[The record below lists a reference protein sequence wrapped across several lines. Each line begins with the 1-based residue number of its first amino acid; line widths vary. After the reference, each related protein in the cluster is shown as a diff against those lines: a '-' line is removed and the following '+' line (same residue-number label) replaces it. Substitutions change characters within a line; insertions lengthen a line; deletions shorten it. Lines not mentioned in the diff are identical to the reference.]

1 MRNFQ
6 DEFKKIFNF
15 LDDLLNNYAFI
26 VYQTND
32 KDRKLI
38 QMACYEK
45 KEIIEKALDK
55 LDQVYNIVL
64 TFDEYSGVPADLALK
79 QIRKVLEIEK

>member
-6 DEFKKIFNF
+6 DEFKKIFN
-15 LDDLLNNYAFI
+15 LLNELLSNYAFVI
-26 VYQTND
+26 YQTNA

-55 LDQVYNIVL
+55 LDQVYNIIL
-64 TFDEYSGVPADLALK
+64 TFDEFSGVPSDLVLK
-79 QIRKVLEIEK
+79 KIRQVLEIEK